1 MTGRPASNP
10 AGRLTGYAPGSRTT
24 ENKGPGLLIACG
36 ALGQEIVAVLD
47 AGGFH
52 GLEVTC
58 LNADLHN
65 KPQLIA
71 DAVREKIVEGRTTH
85 HEIFVLYA
93 DCGTGGDLDRVCTEE
108 GVTRIPG
115 AHCYEFYA
123 GAAEFAALAEAEPGT
138 FYLTDYLARHF
149 DRLIVQGL
157 GIDRH
162 PELQDQYFAH
172 YKRLVYLAQID
183 DADLDACAELA
194 AERLGLAYERRKTG
208 YGELAEFIAEAAAAT
223 TAVPVS

>member
-10 AGRLTGYAPGSRTT
+10 ARQTGYAPGTRTA

-36 ALGQEIVAVLD
+36 ALGQEIIAVLD
-47 AGGFH
+47 AGGFQ

-71 DAVREKIVEGRTTH
+71 EAVREKIVEGRSTH

-93 DCGTGGDLDRVCTEE
+93 DCGTGGDLDRVCAEE

-123 GAAEFAALAEAEPGT
+123 GAANFAALAEAEIGT

-149 DRLIVQGL
+149 DRLIIQGL
-157 GIDRH
+157 GIDRY
-162 PELQDQYFAH
+162 PELQEQYFAH

-183 DADLDACAELA
+183 DADLDACAIA
-194 AERLGLAYERRKTG
+194 AADRLGLAYERRKTG
-208 YGELAEFIAEAAAAT
+208 YGELAGFIAEAASTAT
-223 TAVPVS
+223 TASVS